1 MKKQILIILAAT
13 AGFHAA
19 AQNDTLRFDGAV
31 GTDGCRAI
39 EYRDSRFT
47 HWATNCVVE
56 RGPQDI
62 ASNSTLVTYGTDSMA
77 VGSPNGSNLP
87 VVSLGDGGKA
97 TVTFDGYITNGDGPD
112 FAVFENS
119 FDDNFLELA
128 FVEVSSDGEHF
139 VRFPATSLTQT
150 TTQIGG
156 TGRVD
161 PTMINNLAGKYR
173 TQWGTPFDLEELRD
187 SVGLDINHITHVRM
201 IDVVGSID
209 PQYGTRDHEGR
220 LINDPYPTNNYS
232 GGFDLDAVGVIHFL
246 SYSGIDEPT
255 RRNITV
261 WPNPATT
268 QLNVVI
274 PDSSVLIELLDI
286 TGRRIAAHKPIP
298 GEHLCTFNV
307 SNLNRGIYVVRT
319 GGQLHKVAI
328 K

>member
-13 AGFHAA
+13 AGLYAV

-119 FDDNFLELA
+119 FDDHFLELA
-128 FVEVSSDGEHF
+128 FVEVSSDGERF

-246 SYSGIDEPT
+246 SYNGIDAPAS
-255 RRNITV
+255 RDITV
-261 WPNPATT
+261 WPNPATST
-268 QLNVVI
+268 LHVGIADGTTLV
-274 PDSSVLIELLDI
+274 ELLDV
-286 TGRRIAAHKPIP
+286 TGRRVAVQKTIS
-298 GEHLCTFNV
+298 GEQHCTFNV
-307 SNLNRGIYVVRT
+307 ENLNKGLYLVHTGNKYLKVV
-319 GGQLHKVAI
+319 I